1 MPQIGQTE
9 ENPCSPL
16 PFFVVNP
23 LSRDRA
29 CVYSGKRVS
38 FSASC
43 AIAQI
48 NIRRRAGGR
57 TDGRTTQNERKEMG
71 MGDKRTDNA
80 AKANGQFLP
89 YQLAAGD
96 GWRDTT
102 PRFERSL
109 ILERKV
115 SL

>member
-1 MPQIGQTE
+1 MSTLPSLLLIPSQEIVRVRVCWGKGSHFLHHAQLHRSISGGGQA
-9 ENPCSPL
+9 
-16 PFFVVNP
+16 
-23 LSRDRA
+23 D
-29 CVYSGKRVS
+29 
-38 FSASC
+38 
-43 AIAQI
+43 
-48 NIRRRAGGR
+48 AGGR
-57 TDGRTTQNERKEMG
+57 TDGRLRHQNERKEMG

-89 YQLAAGD
+89 YQLEVGD

-109 ILERKV
+109 VLERKV

>member
-1 MPQIGQTE
+1 MCVLGGKGSHFLHHAQLHRSISGGGQA
-9 ENPCSPL
+9 
-16 PFFVVNP
+16 
-23 LSRDRA
+23 DA
-29 CVYSGKRVS
+29 D
-38 FSASC
+38 
-43 AIAQI
+43 
-48 NIRRRAGGR
+48 GR